1 MLPESVTL
9 QTAAAVDCLA
19 VLPTVRVDYDAS
31 LFSALARSVVSS
43 RQIEVLYFTAERDAT
58 TSRTL
63 APYHLMLRGEDWYV
77 IAHDDLRDEVRLFAV
92 QRFRSIRET
101 GATFERPADFNA
113 ADYMSDA
120 FRAIRGDGRH
130 THHVVLHVRHPT
142 SARIAEK
149 IWHPSP
155 DFSRMG

>member
-1 MLPESVTL
+1 
-9 QTAAAVDCLA
+9 
-19 VLPTVRVDYDAS
+19 
-31 LFSALARSVVSS
+31 
-43 RQIEVLYFTAERDAT
+43 
-58 TSRTL
+58 
-63 APYHLMLRGEDWYV
+63 MLRGEDWYV